1 MVHIML
7 LMETTKWFIYIFILT
22 LLIMMDLYHR
32 WIKEREIKCG
42 ARLIAFVLVY
52 IEGKR
57 NE

>member
-1 MVHIML
+1 MKKTFKK
-7 LMETTKWFIYIFILT
+7 EENG
-22 LLIMMDLYHR
+22 DR
-32 WIKEREIKCG
+32 WREWEGKERDKNGEKERDICKEREIKCG